1 MKARAMRKGK
11 DYVQAANVEADTL
24 ELKLDI
30 ATRKKTLEGAALYRM
45 QHKVLL
51 ADIKYRAIRDIA
63 ITKGE
68 VIKLEQNKLQPVAL
82 ELTHD
87 DDLKLKQLNLRNS
100 FG

>member
-1 MKARAMRKGK
+1 
-11 DYVQAANVEADTL
+11 
-24 ELKLDI
+24 
-30 ATRKKTLEGAALYRM
+30 M

-63 ITKGE
+63 ITRAE

>member
-1 MKARAMRKGK
+1 M
-11 DYVQAANVEADTL
+11 
-24 ELKLDI
+24 
-30 ATRKKTLEGAALYRM
+30 YRM

-63 ITKGE
+63 ITRAE